1 MEAKAKNQTLE
12 EIRISGLEA
21 LLKHL
26 GIVGMIR
33 FLQYQDKG
41 HGDYSRER
49 HTWLGEPDMETIGG
63 EIEKMRK

>member
-1 MEAKAKNQTLE
+1 MKAKAKNQTLE

-26 GIVGMIR
+26 GVVGMIR

-41 HGDYSRER
+41 QGDYSRER
-49 HTWLGEPDMETIGG
+49 HTWLGEPDIETIAG